1 MMRLLTGSS
10 HQVARR
16 DCRSKK
22 NQCSIDYGLKK
33 KEKLLGNPTEI
44 KGLINLAWS
53 CGGMTRHNPE
63 AEIEVILLLGPRV
76 RTCDIV
82 PYLKDPLLGVLRIE
96 ELAYREGGLDGDNP
110 KKNPAASSNT
120 LIGTYKVPIAS
131 RDPKLFALESKIIY

>member
-1 MMRLLTGSS
+1 
-10 HQVARR
+10 
-16 DCRSKK
+16 
-22 NQCSIDYGLKK
+22 
-33 KEKLLGNPTEI
+33 
-44 KGLINLAWS
+44 
-53 CGGMTRHNPE
+53 MTRHNPE

-110 KKNPAASSNT
+110 KNYKVKNPAASSNT